1 MSISNRLDKI
11 AEALKQHNIADVK
24 ALEPEQRKK
33 RIIEL
38 LSKSDILEEI
48 IKNDMKKRPDWYIK
62 TLEEVTGKSNTV
74 TIKLA
79 SPLKEWAK

>member
-1 MSISNRLDKI
+1 MNLSNRLEKI
-11 AEALKQHNIADVK
+11 ANALKQYSTTDIK
-24 ALEPEQRKK
+24 TMEPEQRKK

-38 LSKSDILEEI
+38 LSKSDVLEEI